1 MEERIPALKIF
12 FAFLRLGLTAF
23 GGPAMVAYIRD
34 LVVKRYR
41 WVREE
46 SFREGVA
53 LVQSIPGATAM
64 QAAAYAGL
72 RAGGARG
79 ALAAYV
85 GFSLPAFF
93 LMVFLSMAYQ
103 RAHGLPHVMA
113 LFRGLQIIVVAMVA
127 NATVGFGK
135 KTILSW
141 KDLVLV
147 VASASFLVARGSPV
161 LAIIA
166 SGLAGLVLFRQEFAN
181 PGGMDNAS
189 HDPGNNSLKDL
200 MRFAFLCAFVVMLG
214 VSALFFI
221 NRSFF
226 HLAIMMLKIDLF
238 AFGGGYA
245 SLPLMFH
252 EVVEARHLMDA
263 KSLMDGIALGQ
274 VTPGPIVITAAFVGF
289 LLYGFVG
296 AVIGAVS
303 IFTPSFLVLL
313 LVVPYFDRLKR
324 SSWFKMAMRGILSSF
339 VGLLLAVTI
348 RFGAAAQWSWVAA
361 VLCVGAF
368 IALRLK
374 VDILW
379 VVLVGGALSA
389 LML

>member
-1 MEERIPALKIF
+1 MEKRIPALKIF
-12 FAFLRLGLTAF
+12 LAFLRLGLTAF

-34 LVVKRYR
+34 LTVKRYG

-46 SFREGVA
+46 SFRDGVV

-85 GFSLPAFF
+85 GFALPAFF

-103 RAHGLPHVMA
+103 RAHGLPHIMA
-113 LFRGLQIIVVAMVA
+113 LFRGLQIIIVAMVA
-127 NATVGFGK
+127 NATIGFGK

-141 KDLVLV
+141 KDLILV
-147 VASASFLVARGSPV
+147 VASALFLVAKGSPV
-161 LAIIA
+161 LAIVV
-166 SGLAGLVLFRQEFAN
+166 SGLAGLVLFRKEIV
-181 PGGMDNAS
+181 
-189 HDPGNNSLKDL
+189 DPGTLNSPSHEPEDIGFKELIP
-200 MRFAFLCAFVVMLG
+200 FALLCAFVVMLG
-214 VSALFFI
+214 VAALFFI

-226 HLAIMMLKIDLF
+226 HLAVMMLKIDLF

-324 SSWFKMAMRGILSSF
+324 SPWFKMVMRGILSSF

-348 RFGAAAQWSWVAA
+348 RFGMAAQWSLIAA
-361 VLCVGAF
+361 VLCVSAF
-368 IALRLK
+368 VALRFK

-379 VVLVGGALSA
+379 VVLVGGVLSA
-389 LML
+389 ILL